1 METAQ
6 DILTE
11 WKGHLGCWKEQGL
24 KRPDTYSQA
33 MIVRLDE
40 ALLREREAQE
50 GAAGLSDNGSLKDL
64 PMDKV
69 VQLAESSI
77 ANLTGSTRAV
87 WERILSEIK
96 HGMFAKGTTEFGV
109 QVKAQAESEDCW
121 RVIERNYGTA
131 DEARQRA
138 ALANRYCK
146 EDGIE
151 YRPAMRMC
159 SPWCEIAPKQER
171 KEV

>member
-1 METAQ
+1 METIQ

-11 WKGHLGCWKEQGL
+11 WKGFLGCWKEQG
-24 KRPDTYSQA
+24 REGPDTHSQA
-33 MIVRLDE
+33 MIARLDD
-40 ALLREREAQE
+40 ALLRERDANERVAE
-50 GAAGLSDNGSLKDL
+50 LFRNGSVKDL

-77 ANLTGSTRAV
+77 ANLTGTTRAV
-87 WERILSEIK
+87 WERILSEVK
-96 HGMFAKGTTEFGV
+96 YGMFAKGTTEFGV
-109 QVKAQAESEDCW
+109 QMKMMEEGEDSW

-138 ALANRYCK
+138 RIANKDCNK
-146 EDGIE
+146 DGIE

-159 SPWCEIAPKQER
+159 SPWCEMAQKQER
-171 KEV
+171 KED